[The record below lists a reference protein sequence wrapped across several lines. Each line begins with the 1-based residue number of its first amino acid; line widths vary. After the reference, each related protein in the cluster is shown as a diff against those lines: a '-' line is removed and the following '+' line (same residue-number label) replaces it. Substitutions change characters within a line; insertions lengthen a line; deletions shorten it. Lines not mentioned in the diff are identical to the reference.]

1 MNNRLKLLA
10 VLVLSFMVV
19 QPAFAKKHKHANVQG
34 VVVTSVD
41 AIEKKIVITIKSSG
55 QSLSYQ
61 LPLGT
66 TITINEEPASLGQI
80 HAGMKVISYTEG
92 DEHLLTQ
99 LDVESKTGK

>member
-1 MNNRLKLLA
+1 MNKKLKLLA
-10 VLVLSFMVV
+10 VLVISLLVV
-19 QPAFAKKHKHANVQG
+19 QPAFAKKHKHAHVQG

-41 AIEKKIVITIKSSG
+41 AIEKKIVLTIKSSG

-61 LPLGT
+61 CPLGS
-66 TITINEEPASLGQI
+66 TITINEETASLAQI
-80 HAGMKVISYTEG
+80 HAGMQVISYTEG